1 MNSKTQDFVTHHA
14 EAVKWSYMTPH
25 GCDLLEQELE
35 EILDNE
41 EPKAGPNA
49 PRDKHLEKIEGRIHE
64 IIERLKTACV
74 IDPTKRINR
83 NSVGFGATITYA
95 RDGQESTVTLLGCD
109 EARLNSDYVDWDSE
123 LGMDIRY
130 SHYGGKNIKI
140 VKVEYPSSPKKTED
154 YQKTDFSFKEYRDG
168 IFTFNVSESD
178 KIIILDF
185 LRDVSERIYNRFI
198 NIFEDHDTTIHNFID
213 HLTEQN
219 NVQNSVL
226 TLHEQEFWYLI
237 PYFRMSHDDPELR
250 TVIPKEIVKTIF
262 EALKE
267 AEETIFIQLE
277 KEQVTLKL
285 KSASKEF
292 VEFYASERDIYIM
305 AQFLRY
311 ARDADMAYYQA
322 LVDVDIL
329 TELIRKLED
338 KQIEN
343 GVLNLSYYDEF
354 YNIYSMYRVHK
365 NFAGQRFD
373 GTGYRRNIF
382 LETLKRLD
390 VASDINLVEA

>member
-14 EAVKWSYMTPH
+14 EAVKWDYMTPH

-35 EILDNE
+35 ELLDNE

-83 NSVGFGATITYA
+83 NSIGFGATVTYEQN
-95 RDGQESTVTLLGCD
+95 GKQSTVTLVGHD
-109 EARLNSDYVDWDSE
+109 EAALDKNKIDWDSD
-123 LGMDIRY
+123 LAKSFVYPYYRDKTITIL
-130 SHYGGKNIKI
+130 N
-140 VKVEYPSSPKKTED
+140 VEYPDNPVKSREYKN
-154 YQKTDFSFKEYRDG
+154 TDISFKEYRDG
-168 IFTFNVSESD
+168 IFTFNASESD

-198 NIFEDHDTTIHNFID
+198 NIFEDHDKTMHHFID
-213 HLTEQN
+213 HLTEQDN
-219 NVQNSVL
+219 IEDGVL

-237 PYFRMSHDDPELR
+237 PYFRMVHDDFELR
-250 TVIPKEIVKTIF
+250 TIIPEDIVKTIF

-267 AEETIFIQLE
+267 AEETVFIQLD
-277 KEQVTLKL
+277 KEEVTLKL
-285 KSASKEF
+285 KEASKEHIK
-292 VEFYASERDIYIM
+292 FYATERDIYIM

-311 ARDADMAYYQA
+311 ARDADMYYYQGS
-322 LVDVDIL
+322 VDVDIV
-329 TELIRKLED
+329 TEVLRKLED
-338 KQIEN
+338 KKIEN
-343 GVLNLSYYDEF
+343 GILHLSYDDEF
-354 YNIYSMYRVHK
+354 YDLYSMYRVHK

-373 GTGYRRNIF
+373 GTGYRRKIF
-382 LETLKRLD
+382 LETLERMR
-390 VASDINLVEA
+390 AAAEM